1 MTPRAFLL
9 FLLVACLSAGS
20 AQAGL
25 SLNPLTW
32 FSGTDS
38 SDNSGYIQA
47 KQLMEEEARVRL
59 EKGRDKYERGHKM
72 SAKRIFKKIAEKYPL
87 TLAAGEARYLHA
99 SIEMENGRFAR
110 AHKRLQEII
119 FNNPDFPDFEAV
131 IGAQFQC
138 ATALM
143 EGARSKF
150 LFILPGFRQYGEA
163 IKQFEYVVAN
173 APYGD
178 YAPLALMNISIIAQ
192 QQNEPDLAI
201 DSLDRLINYYPQS
214 ILASD
219 AFYHLAKTFADLVK
233 SHEYDQGST
242 RQAISYY
249 EDFLALFPENPN
261 VGEVEANLS
270 QMQNLLASSRLELG
284 DFFYLYRNNNTAAL
298 TFYNETIT
306 LASESEAADEARERI
321 KAIEAGVRPVTRSK
335 LLRKLLLAD

>member
-1 MTPRAFLL
+1 MAGMTPRAFLL

-143 EGARSKF
+143 EGAPSSY
-150 LFILPGFRQYGEA
+150 LSYPA
-163 IKQFEYVVAN
+163 SAN
-173 APYGD
+173 TAK
-178 YAPLALMNISIIAQ
+178 
-192 QQNEPDLAI
+192 
-201 DSLDRLINYYPQS
+201 RLNNS
-214 ILASD
+214 SM
-219 AFYHLAKTFADLVK
+219 
-233 SHEYDQGST
+233 
-242 RQAISYY
+242 
-249 EDFLALFPENPN
+249 
-261 VGEVEANLS
+261 LS
-270 QMQNLLASSRLELG
+270 QMPPTATTPPSR
-284 DFFYLYRNNNTAAL
+284 
-298 TFYNETIT
+298 
-306 LASESEAADEARERI
+306 S
-321 KAIEAGVRPVTRSK
+321 
-335 LLRKLLLAD
+335 